1 MKKIKFKRRK
11 TKIFMTKYF
20 MILVLLVFV
29 ISMGSA
35 YAVFSQQISISG
47 TVTGNMTFT
56 YYFEKPSSWTGST
69 TYAYLWIDSTGAKI
83 DAWPGVAMEYV
94 ENSSS
99 GKPVYKLEISST
111 KNSSYYNF
119 NFDHIIFNDNTNQ
132 TFDMTI
138 NRSSNNNQLA
148 TIEPT
153 YSSSTEK
160 RIFAKLPKTWS
171 PVSAYIWNNS
181 SGNNTGA
188 WPGTDISANK
198 ISEEGYVITVSN
210 AYDRIIFNRA
220 RDTSLTSSDVK
231 QTIDLTIPSS
241 QDMTFVAGSTP
252 NSENKLKGSWSN
264 TFALGR
270 WSGNYVNPSTLSP
283 SHTH

>member
-1 MKKIKFKRRK
+1 MLI
-11 TKIFMTKYF
+11 
-20 MILVLLVFV
+20 
-29 ISMGSA
+29 GEP
-35 YAVFSQQISISG
+35 AVG
-47 TVTGNMTFT
+47 TVVDFGFHL
-56 YYFEKPSSWTGST
+56 T
-69 TYAYLWIDSTGAKI
+69 TNSYVQYPLAANFS
-83 DAWPGVAMEYV
+83 YV